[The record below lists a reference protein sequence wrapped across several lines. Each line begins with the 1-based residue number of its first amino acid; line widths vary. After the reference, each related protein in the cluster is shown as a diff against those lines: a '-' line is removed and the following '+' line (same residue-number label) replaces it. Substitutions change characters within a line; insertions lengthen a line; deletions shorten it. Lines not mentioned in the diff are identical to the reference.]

1 LEKTRNAYYGP
12 DADVSNGPKTVLYD
26 LLRSLRWELLT
37 HGGFLTCSHHDAEG
51 QVTWNTTWSGA
62 KLWIII
68 QPKNTDDDPQ
78 MIEEFYTLLDK
89 LLPDLDA
96 IPNRFE
102 VFTVLI
108 EPGQVM

>member
-1 LEKTRNAYYGP
+1 M
-12 DADVSNGPKTVLYD
+12 VLYD
-26 LLRSLRWELLT
+26 LLRIMRWEIVT
-37 HGGFLTCSHHDAEG
+37 HRGFLTYGHHNAEG
-51 QVTWNTTWSGA
+51 QVTWNTAWSGA

-78 MIEEFYTLLDK
+78 TIEEFYTLLNT
-89 LLPDLDA
+89 LLPDLNA
-96 IPNRFE
+96 IPDRFE

>member
-1 LEKTRNAYYGP
+1 M
-12 DADVSNGPKTVLYD
+12 SNGPKTVLYD
-26 LLRSLRWELLT
+26 LLRSMRWELLT
-37 HGGFLTCSHHDAEG
+37 HGGFLTYGHHDAEG
-51 QVTWNTTWSGA
+51 QVTWNTARSGA

-78 MIEEFYTLLDK
+78 TIEEFYTLLDK

-96 IPNRFE
+96 IPDRFE